1 MRTADNVNVEQ
12 SIQSIPTLTT
22 LPLVRGVY
30 GISADLRSGMST
42 LRPPFLTILS
52 WLMSVWRDR
61 EGGNEGE
68 RERGGEKG
76 EGEKGEGEK
85 GDGEKGDGEKGEGE
99 KGEGREGKEERGR

>member
-12 SIQSIPTLTT
+12 SIQSIPTLAT
-22 LPLVRGVY
+22 LPLIRGVY

-68 RERGGEKG
+68 KG

-85 GDGEKGDGEKGEGE
+85 GDGEKGEGE
-99 KGEGREGKEERGR
+99 REKKREGDEGQKNKEGKEVCK